1 MEKKTFT
8 NSLKLN
14 STPDCV
20 WKIVSDPV
28 LIREW
33 ASAFGHG
40 THADSDWKVGS
51 VVEWKDMGGN
61 IGAKGIISKM
71 EPERE
76 LRVDFFDDVKM
87 TDPALL
93 GEYSEI
99 YTIESDGDTTTLT
112 VTTGPLDE
120 KYING
125 FVPMWEK
132 AFTYIKKLAEK

>member
-1 MEKKTFT
+1 MEKKTFS
-8 NSLKLN
+8 NSLNLN
-14 STPDCV
+14 SSPDRV
-20 WKIVSDPV
+20 WKIVTEPA
-28 LIREW
+28 LIKEW

-61 IGAKGIISKM
+61 VGAKGIISKM
-71 EPERE
+71 EPEKE

-87 TDPALL
+87 TDPAQL

-132 AFTYIKKLAEK
+132 AFIYIKKLAEK